1 MSIPER
7 IDVHTHFV
15 PPEWRNTCEEMGFGQ
30 PDGMPAIPEWSE
42 EAHLK
47 AMDDVGISK
56 AIITITSPGTHL
68 DYSDD
73 ALARRLTR
81 DCNVFAAEMKSR
93 RPDKF
98 GFWASLP
105 LPDIQGS
112 LDEIAFA
119 LDELNADGFG
129 LLTNYH
135 GVYLGDK
142 VFDPVFAMLDER
154 KAIVHVHPTGPCM
167 GSAITQSAPQ
177 AALPLPQY
185 PSPMFE
191 FLFEEARVMI
201 NLFLNETVTRYPNIT
216 YIISH
221 CGGAFPPMVERFATF
236 AESILNSGVGMD
248 TQTVAATLQKQ
259 FYFDLAGFPFPDQL
273 FGLLR
278 LVDYQ
283 RILYGSDFPYTPLD
297 SAIKLAGT
305 LDKEIPKTF
314 SEEEMKAIYHGNA
327 ARLLCDSKKS

>member
-1 MSIPER
+1 MISGLHR
-7 IDVHTHFV
+7 AQFSSALLLTY
-15 PPEWRNTCEEMGFGQ
+15 FGQ
-30 PDGMPAIPEWSE
+30 EWSE

-47 AMDDVGISK
+47 AMHDVGISK

-68 DYSDD
+68 EHTDD

-81 DCNVFAAEMKSR
+81 DCNVFAAEMKTR

-112 LDEIAFA
+112 LTEIAFA

-142 VFDPVFAMLDER
+142 VFDPVFAMLDDR
-154 KAIVHVHPTGPCM
+154 KAIVHVHPTGPCV

-177 AALPLPQY
+177 AAIPLPQY

-191 FLFEEARVMI
+191 FLFEESRALI
-201 NLFLNETVTRYPNIT
+201 NLFLNDTVTRYPNIK

-221 CGGAFPPMVERFATF
+221 CGGTFPPLVERFAIF
-236 AESILNSGVGMD
+236 ADAILQSESGMD
-248 TQTVAATLQKQ
+248 TQTVATTLQKQ

-273 FGLLR
+273 HGLLR

-283 RILYGSDFPYTPLD
+283 RILYGSDFPYTPLP
-297 SAIKLAGT
+297 SVTALAGT
-305 LDKEIPKTF
+305 LDKELPKIF
-314 SEEEMKAIYHGNA
+314 SEEEMKAIYHDNA
-327 ARLLCDSKKS
+327 ARLLCHSEKL